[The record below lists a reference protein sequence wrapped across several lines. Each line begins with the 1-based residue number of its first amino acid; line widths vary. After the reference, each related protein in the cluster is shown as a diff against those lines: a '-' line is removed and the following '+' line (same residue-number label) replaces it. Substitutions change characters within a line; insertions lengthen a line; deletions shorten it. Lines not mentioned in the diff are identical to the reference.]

1 MNFDFPSSPLN
12 GVHSNTI
19 NDVIIKITKKN
30 SSPTVFGIYLLYQQL
45 GRGVYFGCVIIVLTM
60 LVQYYIGKL
69 RKRWY
74 EDEQKNRDSRVKL
87 LHELLTGIKIVK
99 LYGWE
104 TAFSKKVSRLVVT

>member
-1 MNFDFPSSPLN
+1 M
-12 GVHSNTI
+12 
-19 NDVIIKITKKN
+19 
-30 SSPTVFGIYLLYQQL
+30 
-45 GRGVYFGCVIIVLTM
+45 IIVLTM

-74 EDEQKNRDSRVKL
+74 EDEQKNRDNRVKL

-104 TAFSKKVSRLVVT
+104 TAFSKKVGSRLVLAVSSQFLS